1 MNRASNRVQAKQSKQ
16 IVHLARRYSPMIG
29 GVEKHLENLN
39 QELIRRGHKVVVIT
53 EQTNSDLKKFEV
65 VGGVKIYRLP
75 VSSEAESGAKIA
87 PSNFLAKLKFKIK
100 LWQSIWGIRKILRT
114 ADYIQIHDVF
124 FWILP
129 FWVFIFRKVHITFHG
144 YEGNNRPKR
153 IQVFWHRL
161 AAKLTRNNLCIGGF
175 HQKWFGVVPG
185 AISFGAAK
193 LLKRNNQIKITDSPK
208 KLVYIGR
215 LQADTGILIYL
226 KGFKNIQESRNDLS
240 DLTLDIYGDGPQ
252 RIQAEEFALK
262 NKLNVRF
269 YGFVADAE
277 KLLPQYDL
285 VFAAGYLAIIESF
298 AAGKPVVAYYDN
310 ELKKDYLILSPFKDW
325 LALAESPRDIANAV
339 LDFHPDKTLN
349 QLKVAQNWAQAQ
361 TWSKMADL
369 YEKIW
374 HEKS

>member
-1 MNRASNRVQAKQSKQ
+1 
-16 IVHLARRYSPMIG
+16 MIG

-39 QELIRRGHKVVVIT
+39 QELIKRGYKVAVIT
-53 EQTNSDLKKFEV
+53 EQTNPDLKKFEV
-65 VGGVKIYRLP
+65 MGGVKIYRLP
-75 VSSEAESGAKIA
+75 VNSEAESEAKTA
-87 PSNFLAKLKFKIK
+87 PSNFLAKLKFKIR
-100 LWQSIWGIRKILRT
+100 LWQSIWDIRRILRT

-129 FWVFIFRKVHITFHG
+129 FWVFIFKRVHITFHG

-153 IQVFWHRL
+153 TQVFWHRL

-193 LLKRNNQIKITDSPK
+193 LLKQKKQFQITNNPK

-215 LQADTGILIYL
+215 LQAGTGILAYL
-226 KGFKNIQESRNDLS
+226 KGFKNIQKSRDDFS

-252 RIQAEEFALK
+252 RIQAEEFVLK
-262 NKLNVRF
+262 NKLSVRF
-269 YGFVADAE
+269 YGFVADVE
-277 KLLPQYDL
+277 ELLPRYDL

-298 AAGKPVVAYYDN
+298 AAGKPVIAYYDT
-310 ELKKDYLILSPFKDW
+310 ELKKDYLTLSPFKDW
-325 LALAESPRDIANAV
+325 LVLADSPRNIAGAV
-339 LDFHPDKTLN
+339 LNFHPEKTKG
-349 QLKVAQNWAQAQ
+349 QLKAAQNWARAQ

-374 HEKS
+374 HETS